1 MKSTIY
7 IFIIKGQSL
16 TAKVHKEGRNYVAKC
31 IEVPVADF
39 GTTKSKALANIKET
53 TKEHLLAFPEDISK
67 IKKEKEVITSF

>member
-1 MKSTIY
+1 MKSSIY
-7 IFIIKGQSL
+7 TFNIKRQTF

-39 GTTKSKALANIKET
+39 GTTKAKALVNIKET
-53 TKEHLLAFPEDISK
+53 TQEHILAFPEDISK